1 MSTQNVI
8 KKYRAELDLN
18 GQSDAD
24 RHATAA
30 GVAKLAPTS
39 SLFTGST
46 SIQTSVATLAKK
58 DAALTVSNAAVAN
71 DKKKLTADTD
81 LETTARSAFDAEL
94 SNLATLTGNAA
105 TSAADISSM
114 SLKPYVLAPIATG
127 APPVPDGI
135 DVKIPKKGHGKA
147 TVSAQQPKGMK
158 WQYVVESSPSPP
170 TPTSWGLMV
179 GTGKER
185 TLTGTPG
192 TQVWVRLARVRGQ
205 LQSDWCTPV
214 LVTIP

>member
-8 KKYRAELDLN
+8 KKYLAELDLN

-30 GVAKLAPTS
+30 GIAKLAPTS
-39 SLFTGST
+39 ALFTGSS

-71 DKKKLTADTD
+71 DKKQLKADTD

-114 SLKPYVLAPIATG
+114 SLKPYVRAPIPTG
-127 APPVPDGI
+127 APPAPDGI
-135 DVKIPKKGHGKA
+135 DVTIPKKGHGKA
-147 TVSAQQPKGMK
+147 TVSAQQPKDAR
-158 WQYVVESSPSPP
+158 WQYLVESSPNPP
-170 TPTSWGLMV
+170 TATSWGLMV
-179 GTGKER
+179 GTGKSR
-185 TLTGTPG
+185 TLTGVSG
-192 TQVWVRLARVRGQ
+192 TQVWVRMARVRGE
-205 LQSDWCTPV
+205 LQSEWCTPV